1 MAPQGGEEAMNPRAI
16 QALETLCQRY
26 RLSRAALLA
35 DFNNTSSQAVWGQ
48 INYWSR
54 ERQILDYDEAKR
66 LLYLGHAQNPSRGLP
81 RVPSDPN
88 RWIPTDIEE
97 ADEIYC
103 REVFS
108 REGVR
113 PRLLPGLGRV
123 RSARNRRKSPSTSP
137 VIPGPGPAQVQ
148 ESAQEHRQLQQFQN
162 IQQEED
168 PWQGQHPDQQQDQ
181 GDTIIA
187 AAVPQPL
194 NLDIDPGLQHVTST
208 FQLTPETDDGV
219 PMMPSRRSTRTSV
232 RKRRHH
238 DSPPPSAPSNVP
250 AANDEIS
257 PVNDDTP
264 ATPAA
269 TVDGQ
274 TNGHTNGQKP
284 AVFTDMSAAQ
294 QLLAFQNG
302 AEDSD
307 LAAETD
313 SDQAASQKRRRTD
326 QETPNASSDA
336 YQPVNT
342 AAPVAYKEDEA
353 ISFLVDATKSSF
365 VQKLHQYQDLMVA
378 MAGHQQRLAKI
389 DQALGKVTSQLEDAT
404 KFLAERREMLVNIES
419 KRQMTQAGME
429 AAEFK
434 VWQENHPAL
443 AAQVVGPMKL
453 TLTQLAEDKKE
464 IEYQIKDKTMEME
477 PLLEEKE
484 EGEQERKVV
493 IVEAGFPLAY
503 QDGDIENS
511 LDWLKRKIEDLKAYL
526 FILGL
531 GPSRVGEQ
539 VREHGGVGV
548 DTSVYL

>member
-1 MAPQGGEEAMNPRAI
+1 M
-16 QALETLCQRY
+16 
-26 RLSRAALLA
+26 
-35 DFNNTSSQAVWGQ
+35 
-48 INYWSR
+48 
-54 ERQILDYDEAKR
+54 
-66 LLYLGHAQNPSRGLP
+66 
-81 RVPSDPN
+81 
-88 RWIPTDIEE
+88 
-97 ADEIYC
+97 
-103 REVFS
+103 
-108 REGVR
+108 
-113 PRLLPGLGRV
+113 GRV

-162 IQQEED
+162 ILQEED

-187 AAVPQPL
+187 AAVPQPP

-208 FQLTPETDDGV
+208 FQLTPETDDGM
-219 PMMPSRRSTRTSV
+219 PMMPSRRSTRNSV

-238 DSPPPSAPSNVP
+238 DLPPPSAPSNVP

-307 LAAETD
+307 LAAETG
-313 SDQAASQKRRRTD
+313 SDQAASRKRRRTD

-419 KRQMTQAGME
+419 KRQMTQAGLE

-434 VWQENHPAL
+434 VWQENHPTL

-453 TLTQLAEDKKE
+453 TLAQLAEDKKE

-548 DTSVYL
+548 DASVYL

>member
-1 MAPQGGEEAMNPRAI
+1 
-16 QALETLCQRY
+16 
-26 RLSRAALLA
+26 
-35 DFNNTSSQAVWGQ
+35 
-48 INYWSR
+48 
-54 ERQILDYDEAKR
+54 
-66 LLYLGHAQNPSRGLP
+66 
-81 RVPSDPN
+81 
-88 RWIPTDIEE
+88 
-97 ADEIYC
+97 
-103 REVFS
+103 
-108 REGVR
+108 
-113 PRLLPGLGRV
+113 
-123 RSARNRRKSPSTSP
+123 
-137 VIPGPGPAQVQ
+137 
-148 ESAQEHRQLQQFQN
+148 
-162 IQQEED
+162 
-168 PWQGQHPDQQQDQ
+168 
-181 GDTIIA
+181 
-187 AAVPQPL
+187 
-194 NLDIDPGLQHVTST
+194 
-208 FQLTPETDDGV
+208 
-219 PMMPSRRSTRTSV
+219 MMPSRRSTRTSV

-274 TNGHTNGQKP
+274 TTGHTNGQKP

-313 SDQAASQKRRRTD
+313 SDQAASRKRRCTD

-419 KRQMTQAGME
+419 KRQMTQAGLE

-453 TLTQLAEDKKE
+453 TLAQLAEDRKE

-548 DTSVYL
+548 DASVYL